1 MKELNQNQNVAQTK
15 KVRVKEVKE
24 AKHRPVLMTAAIQK
38 INTQEKIKQV
48 E

>member
-24 AKHRPVLMTAAIQK
+24 AEHRPVLMMAAIQK